1 MSRFTRPIALPVPYR
16 DMRVVAC
23 AAALT
28 LTLLG
33 ATRARAQGAVSAAPA
48 TAADSMRALLRR
60 RAQAAGEHVDATP
73 AKASESPTHVRA
85 VTMKQV
91 APIVLSSRSKSV
103 RASGSVSAT
112 RTSAPANTTAA
123 IVKPLP
129 VKADSTSVTLPVA
142 GVANADTAQTNV
154 VNTESPKIETIPAA
168 ASRTEAAKPE
178 SSKPETPKTE
188 APKPEA
194 KPAAPTSAPAA
205 PATKAALLA
214 EVGFG
219 TLRLDGLLQMWY
231 SANDAGTATSFR
243 IRRAEVKVSGKVS
256 NTVAWSMMFDI
267 AKALQ
272 LNATTGT
279 VSGNRVVTGTSI
291 NQSSRMLQDAQLTLD
306 INPKLRVDAGQFRLP
321 FGNVGSS
328 GASTLETIDR
338 PMSQSDRARGGSF
351 GDVRDVGVVARG
363 SVRTFADYWV
373 GAFNGS
379 GESMNSVD
387 ADNEKVLV
395 GRVSLRTPV
404 KGLRVGGSMLSSG
417 YPTGH
422 ALRRDRLTT
431 EATLQRSKW
440 LVRAEAVR
448 GADGVT
454 DRAGGFLLGG
464 YRPSR
469 AMQLVSRIDV
479 WDPDTHRDGD
489 AATTRATD
497 VMAGATWFLAG
508 DNAKLQVNLSHR
520 AFTQHGA
527 PAVNQL
533 LVNLQA
539 SW

>member
-1 MSRFTRPIALPVPYR
+1 
-16 DMRVVAC
+16 MRVVAC
-23 AAALT
+23 IVALSFT
-28 LTLLG
+28 GFG
-33 ATRARAQGAVSAAPA
+33 ATRVCAQGAVSAAPA
-48 TAADSMRALLRR
+48 SAADSMRALLRR
-60 RAQAAGEHVDATP
+60 RAQQSGEHVDPVPTSRTHDAPRAT
-73 AKASESPTHVRA
+73 RA

-91 APIVLSSRSKSV
+91 APIVLSNKST
-103 RASGSVSAT
+103 GSAT
-112 RTSAPANTTAA
+112 R
-123 IVKPLP
+123 
-129 VKADSTSVTLPVA
+129 
-142 GVANADTAQTNV
+142 GANASAKV
-154 VNTESPKIETIPAA
+154 VV
-168 ASRTEAAKPE
+168 
-178 SSKPETPKTE
+178 TP
-188 APKPEA
+188 
-194 KPAAPTSAPAA
+194 PTSAPEKAVVVSTLVAPQRETHAVANVATRDSAIVAVDAKVTATKDSALAVDAPKNEAVAAPTATSPAAPVPAITAA
-205 PATKAALLA
+205 PAPTTTAAVAPAAPRAALLA

-256 NTVAWSMMFDI
+256 STVAWSMMFDI

-279 VSGNRVVTGTSI
+279 VGGNRVVTGTSV

-306 INPKLRVDAGQFRLP
+306 ITPKLRVDAGQFRLP

-363 SVRTFADYWV
+363 SVRTFADYWI

-387 ADNEKVLV
+387 ADNEKVVV
-395 GRVSLRTPV
+395 GRLSLRTPM
-404 KGLRVGGSMLSSG
+404 KGLRVGASMLSSG
-417 YPTGH
+417 YPAGH
-422 ALRRDRLTT
+422 AARRDRVTT
-431 EATLQRSKW
+431 EATWQRAQW
-440 LVRAEAVR
+440 LVRAEAAR
-448 GADGVT
+448 GTDGTT
-454 DRAGGFLLGG
+454 DRAGGFVLGG

-469 AMQLVSRIDV
+469 ALQLVSRVDV
-479 WDPDTHRDGD
+479 WDPDVRRDGD
-489 AATTRATD
+489 AASARATD